1 VNVTEALAMPRQP
14 PRAAR
19 RAEQPSPVS
28 NARLAILIVIAA
40 EVMFFTGLVG
50 AYIVFRGAA
59 KDWPPQDLPR
69 LPIGVTAANTVLL
82 LASIVPMTRAL
93 RAIRADDRIGAARGA
108 LWTALLG
115 SAFLAVQGLE
125 WVRLVRHGLTLSSG
139 TYGGIFYV
147 LIGCHGLHV
156 LVAVVWLLVV
166 AALAHNGR
174 FTAARHA
181 ALETCTLYW
190 YLVCGLWAFLF
201 PLVYLS

>member
-1 VNVTEALAMPRQP
+1 VIVTGTLQMPRRP
-14 PRAAR
+14 IREAR

-28 NARLAILIVIAA
+28 NARLAILIVITA

-50 AYIVFRGAA
+50 AYIVFRLAA
-59 KDWPPQDLPR
+59 KDWPPPDLPR
-69 LPIGVTAANTVLL
+69 LPIGVTAANSLVLF
-82 LASIVPMTRAL
+82 ASIVPMTRAL
-93 RAIRADDRIGAARGA
+93 RAIRRDDRLRAAHQA
-108 LWTALLG
+108 FWTALLG
-115 SAFLAVQGLE
+115 TCFLAVQGLE
-125 WVRLVRHGLTLSSG
+125 WVRLVQHGLTLSSG

-156 LVAVVWLLVV
+156 LVAVAWLLVV
-166 AALAHNGR
+166 AALARNGG

-181 ALETCTLYW
+181 ALETCALYW

>member
-1 VNVTEALAMPRQP
+1 VIVTGTLPMPRRP
-14 PRAAR
+14 IRVAR
-19 RAEQPSPVS
+19 EEQPAPVS

-40 EVMFFTGLVG
+40 EIMFFTGLVG
-50 AYIVFRGAA
+50 AYIVFRLAA
-59 KDWPPQDLPR
+59 KDWPPPDLPR
-69 LPIGVTAANTVLL
+69 LPIGVTAANTAVLF
-82 LASIVPMTRAL
+82 ASIVPMTRAL
-93 RAIRADDRIGAARGA
+93 RAIRRDDRLGAAQHV

-115 SAFLAVQGLE
+115 TTFLAVQGLE

-156 LVAVVWLLVV
+156 LVAVLWLLVV
-166 AALAHNGR
+166 AALARNGG
-174 FTAARHA
+174 FTATHHA
-181 ALETCTLYW
+181 ALETCALYW

>member
-1 VNVTEALAMPRQP
+1 MNVTETLAMPRHP
-14 PRAAR
+14 LRGAR
-19 RAEQPSPVS
+19 RAEQPNPVS

-50 AYIVFRGAA
+50 AYIVFRLAA
-59 KDWPPQDLPR
+59 KDWPPPDLPR
-69 LPIGVTAANTVLL
+69 LPIGVTAANTALL
-82 LASIVPMTRAL
+82 LASIVPMARAL
-93 RAIRADDRIGAARGA
+93 RAIRADDRIAAARYA

-115 SAFLAVQGLE
+115 TTFLAVQGLE
-125 WVRLVRHGLTLSSG
+125 WVRLVQHGLTLSSG

-156 LVAVVWLLVV
+156 LVAVLWLLAV
-166 AALAHNGR
+166 AALAHNGG
-174 FTAARHA
+174 FTAAHHG
-181 ALETCTLYW
+181 ALETCALYW

>member
-1 VNVTEALAMPRQP
+1 MIVTGTLAMPKQAVRG
-14 PRAAR
+14 PRR
-19 RAEQPSPVS
+19 VDTPKPVS

-50 AYIVFRGAA
+50 AYIVFRLAA
-59 KDWPPQDLPR
+59 KDWPPPDLPR
-69 LPIGVTAANTVLL
+69 LPIAVTTANTALL
-82 LASIVPMTRAL
+82 LASIVPMAQAL
-93 RAIRADDRIGAARGA
+93 RAIRRDDRLAAARHV
-108 LWTALLG
+108 LWTAALG
-115 SAFLAVQGLE
+115 TVFLAVQGLE
-125 WVRLVRHGLTLSSG
+125 WVRLVEHGLTLSSG

-156 LVAVVWLLVV
+156 LVAVVWLLAV
-166 AALAHNGR
+166 AALAHNGA

-181 ALETCTLYW
+181 ALETCALYW

>member
-1 VNVTEALAMPRQP
+1 
-14 PRAAR
+14 
-19 RAEQPSPVS
+19 
-28 NARLAILIVIAA
+28 
-40 EVMFFTGLVG
+40 MFFTGLVG
-50 AYIVFRGAA
+50 AYIVFRLAA
-59 KDWPPQDLPR
+59 KDWPPADLPR
-69 LPIGVTAANTVLL
+69 LPIGVTAVNTLVLF
-82 LASIVPMTRAL
+82 ASIVPMARAL
-93 RAIRADDRIGAARGA
+93 RAIRADDRLGAARSA

-115 SAFLAVQGLE
+115 TAFLAIQGFE
-125 WVRLVRHGLTLSSG
+125 WVRLVQHGLTLSSG

-156 LVAVVWLLVV
+156 LVAVAWLLAV

-181 ALETCTLYW
+181 ALETCTFYW